1 MEIQFTE
8 QAILS
13 FSLLQE
19 EVSLIIS
26 FSFCA
31 VIHLNVY

>member
-19 EVSLIIS
+19 EVSLIS

-31 VIHLNVY
+31 VINLNVY

>member
-8 QAILS
+8 EAILS